1 MLILEE
7 PELNVAATFRRARA
21 GQASHVLRRK
31 SGSDPIADDLI
42 TFECR
47 MALREPMPAGTGEG
61 HQAMGERAG
70 IKERVVQEVE
80 ELYPQMAPAK
90 AMELGAFM
98 VQGLMLQLRS
108 MGPGMGVDRW
118 IREHCPD
125 LRQGQ
130 ERLITSQ
137 INDNL
142 GSLKASSRG
151 QFPKAVYDA
160 SVGMNAAYAVFG
172 GDLLGKPFLA
182 VPYLSQGYGDLA
194 RELIGLSLPDGEADL
209 SDQTI
214 IDDWA
219 KALKLQGWYDWVVV
233 TD

>member
-1 MLILEE
+1 MAEE
-7 PELNVAATFRRARA
+7 T
-21 GQASHVLRRK
+21 Q
-31 SGSDPIADDLI
+31 
-42 TFECR
+42 
-47 MALREPMPAGTGEG
+47 LRE
-61 HQAMGERAG
+61 
-70 IKERVVQEVE
+70 
-80 ELYPQMAPAK
+80 
-90 AMELGAFM
+90 
-98 VQGLMLQLRS
+98 
-108 MGPGMGVDRW
+108 
-118 IREHCPD
+118 

-130 ERLITSQ
+130 ERLIISQ